1 MGFFSFFNKDIA
13 EPVEAVGNVIDK
25 LFTSDEERV
34 QAEIIKRKLE
44 MKPALV
50 QAEITKVQVSHRSMF
65 VAGARP
71 FLMWVCGSGLAFAF
85 IINPVLEWL
94 MPEVGKPTLP
104 LDAMMEFVLA
114 MLGLAGMRT
123 VEKLKGVAK

>member
-104 LDAMMEFVLA
+104 LDAMMELVLA